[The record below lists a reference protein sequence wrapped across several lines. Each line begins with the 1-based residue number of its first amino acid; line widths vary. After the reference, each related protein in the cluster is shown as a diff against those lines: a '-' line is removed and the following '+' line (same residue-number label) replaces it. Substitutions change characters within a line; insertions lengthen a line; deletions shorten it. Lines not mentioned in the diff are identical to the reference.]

1 MASSSLRAKATS
13 LQWLVALGPSR
24 SLHTASGPL
33 HWLTYPLP
41 GCSPPA
47 LRIADPRPF
56 PPDVHSSITL
66 SKIPSLTPYSSLAH
80 LSPRNLLL
88 SGLPRDLP
96 SLLAASPRAEVS
108 SCYFTTSVWGCAG
121 CRVTFSH
128 RVRVVFLQPLS
139 QPTLPFCL
147 SFLLPVLLLT

>member
-47 LRIADPRPF
+47 LRIADPRLF
-56 PPDVHSSITL
+56 PPDVHSSVTL
-66 SKIPSLTPYSSLAH
+66 SKISSLTPYSSLAH

-88 SGLPRDLP
+88 SDLPRDLP

-108 SCYFTTSVWGCAG
+108 SCYFATSVWGCAE
-121 CRVTFSH
+121 CRVN
-128 RVRVVFLQPLS
+128 LQPSS
-139 QPTLPFCL
+139 QSCFSSL
-147 SFLLPVLLLT
+147 FLNQLCHSALASYYLCYC